1 MTTFNQILNQTA
13 LEVLSPKQVAQ
24 VSEVQD
30 QILQNSLVQVRQ
42 EIAKLKEIIEVQE
55 MAFNP
60 CIEVRDKLAE
70 KKAMEQHI
78 WVEIQMR
85 GIRPHLATADAS
97 KDATQQLADFL
108 AE

>member
-1 MTTFNQILNQTA
+1 MSTFNQILSQTA
-13 LEVLSPKQVAQ
+13 IEVLSPKQQVAISQ
-24 VSEVQD
+24 MQD
-30 QILQNSLVQVRQ
+30 QLLENSLVQVRQ

-70 KKAMEQHI
+70 KKAMEQSI

-85 GIRPHLATADAS
+85 GIRPHLATADVS
-97 KDATQQLADFL
+97 QDATQQLADFL
-108 AE
+108 AQ

>member
-1 MTTFNQILNQTA
+1 MATFNQILNQTA

-30 QILQNSLVQVRQ
+30 QILQNSLVQIRQ
-42 EIAKLKEIIEVQE
+42 EIAKHKEIIEVQE

-70 KKAMEQHI
+70 KKAMEQGI

-85 GIRPHLATADAS
+85 GIRPHLATP
-97 KDATQQLADFL
+97 KDATEQLAEFL

>member
-1 MTTFNQILNQTA
+1 MATFNQILNQTA

-24 VSEVQD
+24 VSGVQD
-30 QILQNSLVQVRQ
+30 QILQNSLVQIRQ

-70 KKAMEQHI
+70 KKAMEQRI

-97 KDATQQLADFL
+97 QDATQQLAEFL
-108 AE
+108 AQ